1 MRMRCDTLGRA
12 NADVNIRGM
21 DYGINTPN
29 PEPKK
34 KNQDAVKSYI
44 GHQEQK
50 ADKKRY
56 SQL

>member
-29 PEPKK
+29 PE
-34 KNQDAVKSYI
+34 A
-44 GHQEQK
+44 QEK
-50 ADKKRY
+50 ESGRG
-56 SQL
+56 